1 VCREGYELIV
11 PRRQG
16 APLSVAQSGSS
27 RRYHLCLATASL
39 LQDCLPLDIGLVI
52 GVDGSDDVEGVL
64 KILAATGVDHGP
76 LKEHH

>member
-1 VCREGYELIV
+1 MIV

-16 APLSVAQSGSS
+16 RTLVAQSGSS
-27 RRYHLCLATASL
+27 RRYHLCLATAGF

-64 KILAATGVDHGP
+64 ENLTGTGVDHGP
-76 LKEHH
+76 LNEEISH